1 MADIVTEVESL
12 RDFVVDPTL
21 YSRIWMQTMPA
32 KYEAGQLS
40 IRFTGGGTASETGYH
55 YRLDRE
61 YQFVYFGTSELD
73 CIRKGTVLQRKL
85 NSKHA
90 IKLKG
95 SERYIRVGPFS
106 LSQPFKTEG
115 GEVFAIIGMLQA
127 ELREARDFSAEEV
140 PKMGGITIEVKP
152 KPPGSEPEVPKVA
165 PDEDR
170 GIPGVNDEPSEAP
183 PEDGKKYPD
192 KEFGIEIGNGAC
204 I

>member
-1 MADIVTEVESL
+1 MADIVTEIESL
-12 RDFVVDPTL
+12 RDFVVDTTL
-21 YSRIWMQTMPA
+21 YSRIWMQTMSA
-32 KYEAGQLS
+32 KYTAGELS

-73 CIRKGTVLQRKL
+73 CIRKGTALQRKL

-90 IKLKG
+90 IQLKG

-127 ELREARDFSAEEV
+127 ELREVRPLIGGEA

-152 KPPGSEPEVPKVA
+152 KPPGSEPETPRQE

-170 GIPGVNDEPSEAP
+170 GIPGVNDGKGEDVPDSGEY
-183 PEDGKKYPD
+183 PE
-192 KEFGIEIGNGAC
+192 KEYDIETGNGAC

>member
-1 MADIVTEVESL
+1 MADIVTEIESL
-12 RDFVVDPTL
+12 RDFVADPSL
-21 YSRIWMQTMPA
+21 YSRIWMQHTPA
-32 KYEAGQLS
+32 KYTAGELT
-40 IRFTGGGTASETGYH
+40 IRFSGDDTTSETGYH
-55 YRLDRE
+55 YRLDRN

-73 CIRKGTVLQRKL
+73 CIRKATALQRKL

-90 IKLKG
+90 IQLKG

-127 ELREARDFSAEEV
+127 EMREERDLTAQEV

-152 KPPGSEPEVPKVA
+152 KPPGSEPEIPKVA
-165 PDEDR
+165 PEDDR
-170 GIPGVNDEPSEAP
+170 GIPGVNEPGEENP
-183 PEDGKKYPD
+183 GDGKEYPE
-192 KEFGIEIGNGAC
+192 KEFEIGIGNGAC